1 MTCITSLCSVR
12 IRLSEIAE
20 RSGVSMSTV
29 SRVLNERPGVSPQA
43 RRQVLTAIDVL
54 GYDRP
59 VRLRPRTAGLVGLVL
74 PELEN
79 PFFPRLAHHLEV
91 SLARM
96 GLSPVLCSQTLGGV
110 NEDDCVAILLEHSVA
125 GIVFVSGV
133 HAVVDSDPAR
143 YRRLMDLGLPI
154 VLVNGALA
162 GLDAPSVST
171 DDAAA
176 VDLAVQHLEHMGHR
190 RIGAALGQLRYLPA
204 QRKRRAFVDAIERHG
219 LLPDDLDIEDLSEST
234 TYSIQGGQLAAERLL
249 DRGVTGIVCASDVMA
264 LGVVRSARMRGL
276 RIPEDLSVIGCDD
289 SQMMEFVDPP
299 LTTVRQPA
307 EALAQAASQEIAE
320 QIAGSAPQAGEVL
333 YRPELVVRGSTASAP
348 RRSLSRPGPERLSP
362 ARRRSR

>member
-1 MTCITSLCSVR
+1 MR

-20 RSGVSMSTV
+20 RSGVSISTV

-59 VRLRPRTAGLVGLVL
+59 ARLRPRVGGLVGLVL

-79 PFFPRLAHHLEV
+79 PFFPRLAHHLEI

-110 NEDDCVAILLEHSVA
+110 HEDDYVAILLEHSVA

-133 HAVVDSDPAR
+133 HALVDSDPAR
-143 YRRLMDLGLPI
+143 YQRLLDLHLPI
-154 VLVNGALA
+154 VLVNGALT

-171 DDAAA
+171 DDAVA

-190 RIGAALGQLRYLPA
+190 RIGAALGQMRYLPA
-204 QRKRRAFVDAIERHG
+204 QRKRQAFVEALTRHG
-219 LLPDDLDIEDLSEST
+219 LVPGDLDATDLVEST
-234 TYSIQGGQLAAERLL
+234 TYTVQGGQQAAERLL
-249 DRGVTGIVCASDVMA
+249 DRGVTGIVCGSDVMA
-264 LGVVRSARMRGL
+264 LGVMRSARMRGL
-276 RIPEDLSVIGCDD
+276 RVPEDLSVVGCDD

-320 QIAGSAPQAGEVL
+320 QISGIPPHAGEVL
-333 YRPELVVRGSTASAP
+333 YRPELVVRGSTASVAGP
-348 RRSLSRPGPERLSP
+348 R
-362 ARRRSR
+362 

>member
-1 MTCITSLCSVR
+1 MTGITRVSTVR

-20 RSGVSMSTV
+20 RSGVSISTV

-59 VRLRPRTAGLVGLVL
+59 VRLRPRAGGLVGLVL

-79 PFFPRLAHHLEV
+79 PFFPRLAHHLEI
-91 SLARM
+91 SLARL

-110 NEDDCVAILLEHSVA
+110 HEDDYVAILLEHSVA

-133 HAVVDSDPAR
+133 HALVDSDPAR
-143 YRRLMDLGLPI
+143 YQRLLDLKLPI

-162 GLDAPSVST
+162 GLEAPSVST
-171 DDAAA
+171 DDVAA
-176 VDLAVQHLEHMGHR
+176 VELAVQHLEHMGHR
-190 RIGAALGQLRYLPA
+190 RVGCALGQMRYLPA
-204 QRKRRAFVDAIERHG
+204 QRKRQAFIDALTRRGMVPEG
-219 LLPDDLDIEDLSEST
+219 LDAADLVEST
-234 TYSIQGGQLAAERLL
+234 TYSVQGGQQAAERLL
-249 DRGVTGIVCASDVMA
+249 DRGVSGIVCGSDVMA
-264 LGVVRSARMRGL
+264 LGVIRAARTRGL
-276 RIPEDLSVIGCDD
+276 RVPEDLSVVGSDD
-289 SQMMEFVDPP
+289 SQMMEFADPP

-320 QIAGSAPQAGEVL
+320 QIAGSAPRAGEVL
-333 YRPELVVRGSTASAP
+333 YRPELVVRGSTAGAP
-348 RRSLSRPGPERLSP
+348 D
-362 ARRRSR
+362 AR

>member
-1 MTCITSLCSVR
+1 MTWVTSLTGVK

-20 RSGVSMSTV
+20 RSGVSISTV
-29 SRVLNERPGVSPQA
+29 SRVLNEQPGVSQPT

-59 VRLRPRTAGLVGLVL
+59 VRLRPRAGGLVGLVL

-79 PFFPRLAHHLEV
+79 PYFPRLAHHLEV
-91 SLARM
+91 NLGKL

-110 NEDDCVAILLEHSVA
+110 HEDDYVAMLLEHSVA

-133 HAVVDSDPAR
+133 HALVDSDPAR
-143 YRRLMDLGLPI
+143 YQRLLDLGLPF

-171 DDAAA
+171 DDVAA
-176 VDLAVQHLEHMGHR
+176 VELAVQHLEHMGHR

-204 QRKRRAFVDAIERHG
+204 QRKRRAFLDTIRERD
-219 LLPDDLDIEDLSEST
+219 LVPDCLDIHDLVEAT
-234 TYSIQGGQLAAERLL
+234 AYSVEGGRRAAEPLL
-249 DRGVTGIVCASDVMA
+249 DRGVTGIVCGSDVMA
-264 LGVVRSARMRGL
+264 LGVVRAARSRGL
-276 RIPEDLSVIGCDD
+276 RVPEDLSVVGSDD
-289 SQMMEFVDPP
+289 SQMMEFADPP

-307 EALAQAASQEIAE
+307 EALAQAASEEIAE
-320 QIAGSAPQAGEVL
+320 QLGGARPHPGEVL
-333 YRPELVVRGSTASAP
+333 YRPELVVRGSTARAP
-348 RRSLSRPGPERLSP
+348 EPR
-362 ARRRSR
+362 

>member
-1 MTCITSLCSVR
+1 VVVT

-20 RSGVSMSTV
+20 RSGVSISTV
-29 SRVLNERPGVSPQA
+29 SRVLNERPGVSQQT

-59 VRLRPRTAGLVGLVL
+59 VRLRARAGGLVGLVL

-91 SLARM
+91 NLSRT

-110 NEDDCVAILLEHSVA
+110 HEDDYVAILMEHSVA

-133 HAVVDSDPAR
+133 HALVDSDPAR
-143 YRRLMDLGLPI
+143 YQRLMDLGLPI

-162 GLDAPSVST
+162 GLDAPCVST
-171 DDAAA
+171 DDVAAIE
-176 VDLAVQHLEHMGHR
+176 LAVQHLEHMGHR
-190 RIGAALGQLRYLPA
+190 RIGAALGQMRYLPA
-204 QRKRRAFVDAIERHG
+204 QRKRQAFIDAVTRRGMVPDG
-219 LLPDDLDIEDLSEST
+219 LDAGDLVEST
-234 TYSIQGGQLAAERLL
+234 TYNVQGGQQAAERLL
-249 DRGVTGIVCASDVMA
+249 DRGVTGIVCGSDVMA
-264 LGVVRSARMRGL
+264 LGVVRAARARGL
-276 RIPEDLSVIGCDD
+276 RVPEDLSVVGSDD
-289 SQMMEFVDPP
+289 SQMMEFADPP

-320 QIAGSAPQAGEVL
+320 QIAGSRPRAGEVL
-333 YRPELVVRGSTASAP
+333 HRPELVVRGSTAAAP
-348 RRSLSRPGPERLSP
+348 GSGSP
-362 ARRRSR
+362 APG

>member
-1 MTCITSLCSVR
+1 MVR
-12 IRLSEIAE
+12 IRLSEIAD
-20 RSGVSMSTV
+20 RSGVSISTV
-29 SRVLNERPGVSPQA
+29 SRVLNEQPGVSQQT

-59 VRLRPRTAGLVGLVL
+59 VRLRARAGGLVGLVM

-79 PFFPRLAHHLEV
+79 PYFPRLAHHLELG
-91 SLARM
+91 LARL

-110 NEDDCVAILLEHSVA
+110 HEDDYVSILLEHGVS

-133 HAVVDSDPAR
+133 HALVDSDPTR
-143 YRRLMDLGLPI
+143 YQRLMDLGLPI

-171 DDAAA
+171 DDVAS
-176 VDLAVQHLEHMGHR
+176 VELAVQHLEHMGHR
-190 RIGAALGQLRYLPA
+190 RIGAALGQMRYLPA
-204 QRKRRAFVDAIERHG
+204 QRKRQAFLEALTRRGLVPDDVDAT
-219 LLPDDLDIEDLSEST
+219 DLVAST

-249 DRGVTGIVCASDVMA
+249 ERGVTGIVCGSDVMA
-264 LGVVRSARMRGL
+264 LGVVRGARGRGL
-276 RIPEDLSVIGCDD
+276 RVPEDLSVVGSDD
-289 SQMMEFVDPP
+289 SQMMEFADPP

-320 QIAGSAPQAGEVL
+320 QIAGSAPHAGEVL
-333 YRPELVVRGSTASAP
+333 YRPELVVRGSTARAP
-348 RRSLSRPGPERLSP
+348 DPR
-362 ARRRSR
+362 